1 VATATTARKLPLRL
15 FNMAQY
21 WLERAGRV
29 PATFT
34 ALLEPLHEEA
44 TRAAGCHD
52 FGDPAYRAGLE
63 VLAQSYDREARLTP
77 FGRMM
82 IRQQILALL
91 INRLRAERTWSR
103 DPDILRRDIRRPLF
117 ILGLP
122 RTGTTALHHLL
133 GQDPE
138 IQVLEYWLAA
148 APGPRPPREMW
159 RSDPR
164 FRQAER
170 DLRTMYWLDPGL
182 KAMHVMT
189 ADGAEECRHL
199 LCQTFTDDTFECNAT
214 IPSYVRWY
222 RARDMGASYRQHKR
236 LLQLIGAPTP
246 ARRWLLKYPVH
257 MGNLRRLLEVYPDAC
272 FVQTHRDPAKVI
284 PSICSLVVGFHS
296 LYEDD
301 FDRRALAADQL
312 ELWASRLESGIAVRA
327 EQPAER
333 FFDLHFSE
341 VRKDP
346 MDAVRR
352 LYDHFGFSLGDEAE
366 RRMRAHLAANPRGK
380 HGEHVYSAEQF
391 GLSVAAMRERFA
403 NYREHFTIEEEE

>member
-1 VATATTARKLPLRL
+1 VATTTARKLPLRF
-15 FNMAQY
+15 FNAAQN

-29 PATFT
+29 PAKFG
-34 ALLEPLHEEA
+34 ALIETLHDEA
-44 TRAAGCHD
+44 IGAAGCSD
-52 FGDPAYRAGLE
+52 FGDPAYRQGLA
-63 VLAQSYDREARLTP
+63 VLGESYDREARLTP

-82 IRQQILALL
+82 VRQQLLGLL
-91 INRLRAERTWSR
+91 INRLTAEKTWSR
-103 DPDILRRDIRRPLF
+103 DPDILRREVRRPLF

-133 GQDPE
+133 GQDPDV
-138 IQVLEYWLAA
+138 QVLEYWLAA
-148 APGPRPPREMW
+148 APGPRPPRDIW
-159 RSDPR
+159 KNDPR

-189 ADGAEECRHL
+189 ADGPEECRHL

-222 RARDMGASYRQHKR
+222 RECDMRPTYDQHKR

-246 ARRWLLKYPVH
+246 ERRWLLKYPVH
-257 MGNLRRLLEVYPDAC
+257 MGNLRTLLDVYPDAC

-284 PSICSLVVGFHS
+284 PSICSLVEGFHS

-312 ELWASRLESGIAVRA
+312 ETWASRLEAGIAVRA

-333 FFDLHFSE
+333 FFDLHFAE
-341 VRKDP
+341 VLSDP
-346 MDAVRR
+346 MAAVRR
-352 LYDHFGFSLGDEAE
+352 LYDHFGFALSDEAE

-391 GLSVAAMRERFA
+391 GLSVAAMCERFA
-403 NYREHFTIEEEE
+403 SYRQHFAVREEK